1 MAPVLEKTKK
11 ELAATLEVVA
21 KEKAEADIER
31 AKVAIE
37 EEDARLQEEE
47 ATVLKSEA

>member
-1 MAPVLEKTKK
+1 MAPELEKTQK
-11 ELAATLEVVA
+11 ELNATMVVVS

-37 EEDARLQEEE
+37 EEEARI
-47 ATVLKSEA
+47 